1 MDECFGEPISVYTD
15 DDALEDGIIAE
26 PFPNRFPKFFFTIG
40 VYSAIE
46 SVQDDRTFEQRAI
59 PLIMDAVMIVKANPD
74 DYLWTDGLE
83 GNVTGKMVWIGGNS
97 SGGLTLMF
105 PEER

>member
-1 MDECFGEPISVYTD
+1 
-15 DDALEDGIIAE
+15 
-26 PFPNRFPKFFFTIG
+26 
-40 VYSAIE
+40 
-46 SVQDDRTFEQRAI
+46 
-59 PLIMDAVMIVKANPD
+59 MIVKANPD